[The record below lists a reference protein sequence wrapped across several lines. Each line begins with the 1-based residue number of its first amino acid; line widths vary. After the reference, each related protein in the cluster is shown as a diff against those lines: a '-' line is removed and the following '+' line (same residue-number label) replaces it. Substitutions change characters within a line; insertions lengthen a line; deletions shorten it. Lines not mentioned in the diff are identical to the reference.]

1 MSDFPLARI
10 AEFVRSVPP
19 FDTLSPE
26 ELARVVSRMDIAYFP
41 AGEVVVRQ
49 GGEPARFLHV
59 IHSGSVKL
67 TSSDEDGRESLVDVR
82 GEGDTFGSLSLLH
95 SEHGHFTVTAQED
108 LLAFVLPAEDFR
120 ELVETHSGF
129 QRHYRFSLVRPEQT
143 IRGLTEGFLVQMT
156 GAEPLGEMAM
166 QMHDRVEALMS
177 REVLFCPPDDTVRQ
191 AARRMSERRVG
202 SIVVVNGTGQP
213 LGVVTDTDLRNRV
226 LAAGLDPEQP
236 VETVMSS
243 PVKTLP
249 PRAFAF
255 EAMLEMTRQNV
266 HHLVVSDGG
275 RPLGIISDHD
285 INVITGSSPVGLVSQ
300 IAKVDSLAGLA
311 RLPRRIYRVLN
322 MLLRMGVS
330 AEYMVD
336 LLAEFSDLLTTRL
349 MDLTLESLAEEG
361 WGEPPAPFAWLA
373 VGAVGRREPLPPA
386 RREFVLAY
394 QPVGPERAD
403 QAQRW
408 FAELDRRVREG
419 LAGCGCF
426 EAGAG
431 PAGAASCRP
440 LEDWLGAYR
449 AWINEPSASELD
461 RAAPYFD
468 LRPVHDAQGLAAG
481 LWRKTSE
488 AVERNRIFLRILAR
502 AGFDDQLPLGFLRQ
516 FVVEQNGEYAA
527 RLDLDGKVLQ
537 PLVSGVRVLALDG
550 RVTATGT
557 FDRLEA
563 VAGRGLITSELAS
576 GLHEAFSF
584 LALVKIARYL
594 EARAQDAEPEA
605 SVEAGELNRPQRRML
620 KETFAV
626 VAELQKLMHK
636 RYGARLAGGAE

>member
-19 FDTLSPE
+19 FDSLPPE
-26 ELARVVSRMDIAYFP
+26 ELNRVVAKMDIAYFP

-59 IHSGSVKL
+59 IHAGSVKL
-67 TSSDEDGRESLVDVR
+67 TSTDEDGRESLVDVR
-82 GEGDTFGSLSLLH
+82 GEGDTFGALSLLH

-108 LLAFVLPAEDFR
+108 LLAFVLPAADFQ
-120 ELVETHSGF
+120 ELVETQPGF

-156 GAEPLGEMAM
+156 GAEPLSETAM
-166 QMHDRVEALMS
+166 QMHNRVEELMS
-177 REVLFCPPDDTVRQ
+177 REVLSCPPDDSVRR
-191 AARRMSERRVG
+191 AAQRMSERRVG
-202 SIVVVNGTGQP
+202 SIVVLNGTGQP
-213 LGVVTDTDLRNRV
+213 LGMVTDTDLRNRV
-226 LAAGLDPEQP
+226 LAQGLDPDQP
-236 VETVMSS
+236 VERIMSA

-255 EAMLEMTRQNV
+255 EAMLEMTRQGV

-285 INVITGSSPVGLVSQ
+285 IKVITGSSPVGLVSQ
-300 IAKVDSLAGLA
+300 ISKVSSLAGLT
-311 RLPRRIYRVLN
+311 RLPRRIFRVLN

-349 MDLTLESLAEEG
+349 VDLTLEGMSEEG
-361 WGEPPAPFAWLA
+361 LGGPPAGFAWLA
-373 VGAVGRREPLPPA
+373 VGTVGRREPLPPA
-386 RREFVLAY
+386 RQEFVLAHESLEA
-394 QPVGPERAD
+394 GSAEEGA
-403 QAQRW
+403 RW
-408 FAELDRRVREG
+408 FAELDRRVRKN

-431 PAGAASCRP
+431 PAGAAGCRP
-440 LEDWLGAYR
+440 MDEWLAAYR
-449 AWINEPSASELD
+449 AWINEPAPSELE
-461 RAAPYFD
+461 RAAAFFD
-468 LRPVHDAQGLAAG
+468 LRPVHDHYGLAARLRG
-481 LWRKTSE
+481 SMRE
-488 AVERNRIFLRILAR
+488 AVERNRIFLRLLAR

-527 RLDLDGKVLQ
+527 RLDLDGKVTH
-537 PLVSGVRVLALDG
+537 PLVSGARVLALDG
-550 RVTATGT
+550 RVEATGT

-563 VAGRGLITSELAS
+563 VASRGLITRELAG

-594 EARAQDAEPEA
+594 EARAHDAEPA
-605 SVEAGELNRPQRRML
+605 ATVEPGELNRAQRRML